1 MTPRRWAFV
10 VGISR
15 HKHIGGLDM
24 DRKDRYGHETGGEAR
39 TVALILAAT
48 AAAVGISLL
57 CGV

>member
-1 MTPRRWAFV
+1 
-10 VGISR
+10 
-15 HKHIGGLDM
+15 M